1 MTHVKALLVDG
12 WACLGSGNLTH
23 LSLDVSE
30 EQNIATSN
38 PAFAARLKHDLFEED
53 FTRSYQLDQSI
64 SVDWVDFMAD
74 TVLEGF

>member
-1 MTHVKALLVDG
+1 
-12 WACLGSGNLTH
+12 
-23 LSLDVSE
+23 
-30 EQNIATSN
+30 
-38 PAFAARLKHDLFEED
+38 LKHDLFEED